1 MKVKLGD
8 RFWITIT
15 TAIIVFTFVVVVR
28 NLVTV
33 VKTYHRINLLE
44 REKEIYEKRIAEDST
59 LLENL
64 QYDEYLEQYAREH
77 YHMQRRNEDVY
88 IIPE

>member
-1 MKVKLGD
+1 MKVRLGE
-8 RFWITIT
+8 RFWITLT
-15 TAIIVFTFVVVVR
+15 TVIILFTLFFIVR

-33 VKTYHRINLLE
+33 VKIHHRIRLLE
-44 REKEIYEKRIAEDST
+44 REKELYEKRIAEDST
-59 LLENL
+59 LLEKL

-88 IIPE
+88 IME

>member
-1 MKVKLGD
+1 MKIRFGE
-8 RFWITIT
+8 RFWITLT
-15 TAIIVFTFVVVVR
+15 SAIILFTLFIIGR

-33 VKTYHRINLLE
+33 AKIHHRIRLLK
-44 REKEIYEKRIAEDST
+44 REKAIYEKRIAEDST
-59 LLENL
+59 LLEKL

-88 IIPE
+88 IIGD